1 MGFWKFYPFGV
12 HKITSYIN
20 KFNKGKE
27 DINLELNTLTFVRK
41 LQDEDHIQSEYSL
54 IYSVFRWVHRP
65 KLSLN
70 LLPSKTSPLAS
81 ASYTS
86 GALGWSQTP
95 RKLNFSAQQR
105 SSAATKFLVN
115 KRYYSLLF
123 KLTVI
128 NRMYRG
134 YHLELAPT

>member
-1 MGFWKFYPFGV
+1 VTYDFHKKSLTDIDGILEILFEI

-86 GALGWSQTP
+86 GALGLVPNTS
-95 RKLNFSAQQR
+95 KI
-105 SSAATKFLVN
+105 KF
-115 KRYYSLLF
+115 
-123 KLTVI
+123 
-128 NRMYRG
+128 
-134 YHLELAPT
+134 